1 MSSLMLE
8 KPANPY
14 AYTNGSVEIQ
24 KKTKGRDEKKKK
36 REKLE
41 AEMKMVT
48 KQRESYGETNSLIH
62 NL

>member
-1 MSSLMLE
+1 MLE

-24 KKTKGRDEKKKK
+24 KKTKGRDEKKK

-48 KQRESYGETNSLIH
+48 KQRES
-62 NL
+62 